1 MQPSNLPIG
10 IVEDDAIIGGTLAHR
25 LEIEGYRPILW
36 ESGEAALEAIAV
48 ERPRA
53 VVCDIRL
60 PGLSGEELFL
70 RSLPLIGRT
79 PFVFVTA
86 FGDIDQAVRLTKAG
100 AVDYITKPYVLGE
113 LLARLERLVATPGPE
128 RAGGALGHASAM
140 RRIELLLARVA
151 DIDSIV
157 LLTGES
163 GVGKEVAARHLHRI
177 SARAQAPF
185 FAVNCAAIPS
195 ELIESELFGHEK
207 GAFTGAAQ
215 RHAGYV
221 ERARDG
227 VLFLDEVGELPIAV
241 QAKLLRLIQDRSYMR
256 VGGEDALHCKARFVF
271 ATNVDLA
278 KAVEAGHFR
287 RDLFYRINVIDVAIP
302 PLRDRREDILPLARL
317 FLREFSDAFARPLE
331 GFEPGAEAL
340 MLNHGW
346 PGNVRE
352 LRNRIE
358 RAVALAEGPRLA
370 TIDLFPGETVTSAK
384 PPTLAEVREAAERR
398 HISEVLASTR
408 GDAIRAATLLGISR
422 STFFEKIRRLGIDH
436 HAP

>member
-36 ESGEAALEAIAV
+36 ENGETALERMAA
-48 ERPRA
+48 EKPRA

-70 RSLPLIGRT
+70 RSLPLVGRT
-79 PFVFVTA
+79 PFIFVTA

-113 LLARLERLVATPGPE
+113 LLARLERLVAAPGPDLP
-128 RAGGALGHASAM
+128 GGALGQAAAM
-140 RRIELLLARVA
+140 RRIEAVLARVA

-163 GVGKEVAARHLHRI
+163 GVGKEVAARHLHGI

-207 GAFTGAAQ
+207 GAFTGATQ

-227 VLFLDEVGELPIAV
+227 ILFLDEVGELPMGV

-256 VGGEDALHCKARFVF
+256 VGGDDLLHCSARFVF
-271 ATNVDLA
+271 ATNIDLG
-278 KAVEAGHFR
+278 KAVEAGRFR
-287 RDLFYRINVIDVAIP
+287 RDLFYRINVIDIALP
-302 PLRDRREDILPLARL
+302 PLRERREDILPLAQR
-317 FLREFSDAFARPLE
+317 FLEEFASAFSRPLDVIDSA
-331 GFEPGAEAL
+331 AERAL
-340 MLNHGW
+340 LSHAW

-358 RAVALAEGPRLA
+358 RAVALAEGSGLA
-370 TIDLFPGETVTSAK
+370 RADLFPDEAVASAS
-384 PPTLAEVREAAERR
+384 PLTLAQVREAAERR
-398 HISEVLASTR
+398 HIGEMLAAAG
-408 GDAIRAATLLGISR
+408 GDAIKAASLLGISR
-422 STFFEKIRRLGIDH
+422 STFFDKVRRLGIDH
-436 HAP
+436 RPS

>member
-1 MQPSNLPIG
+1 MQPSNLAIG

-48 ERPRA
+48 ERPCA
-53 VVCDIRL
+53 IVCDIRL

-86 FGDIDQAVRLTKAG
+86 YGDIDQAVRLTKAG

-113 LLARLERLVATPGPE
+113 LLARLERLVANSGPE
-128 RAGGALGHASAM
+128 TAGGALGHAPAM

-163 GVGKEVAARHLHRI
+163 GVGKEVAARHLHGI

-227 VLFLDEVGELPIAV
+227 VLFLDEVGELPLAV

-278 KAVEAGHFR
+278 KAVEAGRFR

-302 PLRDRREDILPLARL
+302 PLRERREDILPLARL
-317 FLREFSDAFARPLE
+317 FLGEFSEAFARPLQ
-331 GFEPGAEAL
+331 GIDPGAETML
-340 MLNHGW
+340 LNHAW

-358 RAVALAEGPRLA
+358 RATALAEGPLLTMA
-370 TIDLFPGETVTSAK
+370 DLFPGEAATPAN

-398 HISEVLASTR
+398 HIREVLASTH
-408 GDAIRAATLLGISR
+408 GDAVRAAAILGISR

-436 HAP
+436 HPS